1 LGLGWKN
8 LDDGVPCVAGVKGLH
23 KFILMVQQKRREP
36 FHHIRYSGCGHFQD
50 DSGGGVQHGL
60 GFRMHFLLD
69 QREQRV
75 PCILARIIQNPMQET
90 LQKLAHGWTGRDA
103 QLLQIMAVDRQ
114 SLDAERDLAIDFTLQ
129 ALAQ

>member
-1 LGLGWKN
+1 
-8 LDDGVPCVAGVKGLH
+8 
-23 KFILMVQQKRREP
+23 
-36 FHHIRYSGCGHFQD
+36 
-50 DSGGGVQHGL
+50 
-60 GFRMHFLLD
+60 MHFLLD

-90 LQKLAHGWTGRDA
+90 LQKLAHVWTGRDA

-114 SLDAERDLAIDFTLQ
+114 SFDAERDLAIDFTLQ